1 MTLGRQVLRSADF
14 QTLAHRRRDVGGRD
28 ARDAIAPAAPAAPGE
43 RRGAPQRREASDQP
57 VNLGP
62 LRRLVVDITKCVR
75 VTILDTCGRVRGS
88 SNGPATGDLPAS
100 RRIHAAWRASTEW
113 IASAEAR

>member
-1 MTLGRQVLRSADF
+1 DV
-14 QTLAHRRRDVGGRD
+14 QTLAHRRRDVGDGD
-28 ARDAIAPAAPAAPGE
+28 VRDAIAPTAPAAPGE

-88 SNGPATGDLPAS
+88 SNGPAPADLPA
-100 RRIHAAWRASTEW
+100 RRRAPARRAAP
-113 IASAEAR
+113 EAGV